1 MMECTYCGADI
12 KAQDELVI
20 DTQSYYCGECYLQM
34 KGEEREEGRKIQQ
47 APS

>member
-1 MMECTYCGADI
+1 MMECEYCGAVI

-34 KGEEREEGRKIQQ
+34 KGEGCEEVSKAQQ